1 MTIACEKPKPRNR
14 RSATTHALAVV
25 APNYGYIRD
34 GIKTFEVRLDK
45 RDYLVGD
52 LLILQEHYYVRSG
65 AKLAPTGETVE
76 RTIKYIL
83 RKAKGMMSGYII
95 IGLENENR
103 D

>member
-1 MTIACEKPKPRNR
+1 MKTRSR

-34 GIKTFEVRLDK
+34 GIKTFEVRFDDK
-45 RDYLVGD
+45 EMDFLVGD

-65 AKLAPTGETVE
+65 GKLAPTGETVE

-83 RKAKGMMSGYII
+83 RKAKGLMNGYVVL
-95 IGLENENR
+95 GLEAK
-103 D
+103 